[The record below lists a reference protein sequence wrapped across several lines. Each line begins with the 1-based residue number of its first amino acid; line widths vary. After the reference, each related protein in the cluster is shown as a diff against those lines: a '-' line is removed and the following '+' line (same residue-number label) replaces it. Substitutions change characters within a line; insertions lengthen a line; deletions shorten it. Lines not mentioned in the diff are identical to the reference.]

1 MASLPFVTAGVTFL
15 RIGRINGKI
24 RDLPSV
30 FPRRMSLRAKVLLL
44 FGAFAVAPL
53 LAIGVIDY
61 VRSIRAVDALIR
73 NQTSLIAQRAAME
86 IAERYDAVNANLSL
100 AGDNVETNNLLR
112 RTRSRGTEQR
122 EVSGYFRDLWSAI
135 GNDFQWIV
143 IRDSAGREVYRLG
156 AAASAENEQNTPAR
170 VLVMETPIRDASD
183 VRFGTVAAAV
193 RLDALLPSDALASH
207 FGRGGY
213 TALVDRTTGRALS
226 GIEHAETIVD
236 ALRQAK
242 GSENSLSFRERDSSR
257 VASFVPLAT
266 PAWTVVSVASLDEF
280 IAPFAAIRSANLLL
294 VLVTTLAAASAFLVL
309 LWRATGSLRLLT
321 IAADDVG
328 RGHMEPVLP
337 PPSRDEVG
345 RLAAAFSLMIGRVR
359 DTMAE
364 IERSRQMAAVGEF
377 ASQLAHEIRNPL
389 TSIKLNMQ
397 KLERWSKGGR
407 MPDETRN
414 PLEIT
419 LREIDRLDRV
429 VHGVLQLARAPT
441 SNRAATSLS
450 RLAVDTAE
458 LAGPQLERRGISLD
472 VSRMDREAI
481 VWGDASLLGAALLNL
496 ILNAGDA
503 SAQGGSVRVEVQRNR
518 TNAYIRVH
526 DSGPGIPVAT
536 REKVF
541 EPFFTTKEGGTGLG
555 LSLAQRTVE
564 EHGGAIHIDDGNPGA
579 IFVIELPL
587 MNADDGRNE

>member
-1 MASLPFVTAGVTFL
+1 
-15 RIGRINGKI
+15 
-24 RDLPSV
+24 
-30 FPRRMSLRAKVLLL
+30 MSLRAKVLLL
-44 FGAFAVAPL
+44 FGAFAVVPL

-61 VRSIRAVDALIR
+61 VRSIRAVDTLIR

-86 IAERYDAVNANLSL
+86 ITERYDAVNANLSL

-112 RTRSRGTEQR
+112 HARGRGTDQR
-122 EVSGYFRDLWSAI
+122 EASGYFRELWNAI
-135 GNDFQWIV
+135 GNDFQWLV

-170 VLVMETPIRDASD
+170 VLVMEAPIHDASD

-213 TALVDRTTGRALS
+213 TALVDRATGRALS
-226 GIEHAETIVD
+226 GIEHAESIVD
-236 ALRQAK
+236 ALRRVP
-242 GSENSLSFRERDSSR
+242 GGESTLSFRERDSSR
-257 VASFVPLAT
+257 VASFVPLTT

-294 VLVTTLAAASAFLVL
+294 VLLTTLAAASAFLVL

-337 PPSRDEVG
+337 PASRDEVG
-345 RLAAAFSLMIGRVR
+345 RLASAFSLMIGRVR

-407 MPDETRN
+407 MPDETRK

-441 SNRAATSLS
+441 SNRAAMSVS
-450 RLAVDTAE
+450 RVAADTAE
-458 LAGPQLERRGISLD
+458 LARPQLERRGIALD
-472 VSRMDREAI
+472 VSRVQGDREAI

-503 SAQGGSVRVEVQRNR
+503 SPTGGTVRVDVERNG
-518 TNAYIRVH
+518 TNAYVRVH
-526 DSGPGIPVAT
+526 DSGPGIPLAT

-555 LSLAQRTVE
+555 LALAQRTVE
-564 EHGGAIHIDDGNPGA
+564 EHGGTIDVEDGNPGA
-579 IFVIELPL
+579 VFVIELPL
-587 MNADDGRNE
+587 MNAGDGGRE